1 MLAITSMVVIKI
13 ERVLFEKTNGMLRIL
28 SVELFVQKAELSLH
42 EVVALIMLRFIL
54 LLGTFLLIRGG
65 LDRFL
70 VLVFFLHF

>member
-1 MLAITSMVVIKI
+1 MVVIKI
-13 ERVLFEKTNGMLRIL
+13 QRVLFEKTNSMLRIL
-28 SVELFVQKAELSLH
+28 RVELFVQIAELSLH

-54 LLGTFLLIRGG
+54 LLSAFLLVRGG

>member
-28 SVELFVQKAELSLH
+28 SVELFVQKAELSLY

-54 LLGTFLLIRGG
+54 LLRAFLLVRGG